1 MKLSDVADTVQGDWV
16 VLAQQLHISISDIN
30 HIKTDYKTVSDQA
43 LAMLY
48 LWAQKNGDKATGI
61 QLENALRRINRD
73 DVVRKCLH
81 TVVTVDDEMEAA
93 AARVAMDQSGF
104 DTFKEEV
111 GITKDSLKR
120 GMSLDVQYDEQDII
134 KESESATEESPTF
147 GRGYQQDEQRDET
160 QWREDATHSR
170 KVTASYPEDWA
181 DNDYMEASIDE
192 RRPQVQPPKSPTD
205 DDEESH
211 RRKAAYLDFALQL
224 NQLAEMEDS
233 RLSHQDSDEQSAPSI
248 GEDEIVKT
256 SKASIEEASS
266 LRAEFSSD
274 YQDQQDQVPDRPHVT
289 FSEQPE
295 TVETDD
301 KYEEY
306 DEDKVLTPPPSP
318 TDKLDTEEPVLATE
332 SNIAEVATRLV
343 SSTDE
348 QSDTEDKDGIQQRGQ
363 PKAEREIMYSRAEIV
378 PQDVVSSFQ
387 GTQHV
392 SSESSSQVLSPLSD
406 GGSSYHD
413 EPSPV
418 PEPQL
423 PEDFKSDELAYDRTE
438 DEGDDESTTHE
449 KITYDNSRDVAADL
463 QYVSDLPLD
472 DDSYRT
478 SGQSLENEKKN
489 KSSNV
494 PDGRFSYPDQ
504 LSRDDSNLSTTELTD
519 FDSAGHPHGYTE
531 DDAHDYIVDKSYT
544 EDGHE
549 EYENF
554 HQRDDSYQQD
564 IHESHKITDESD
576 LRSNHL
582 ASGTSSSSSILAP
595 ETFVAAEHGADKST
609 VDDDVDNNTEVLS
622 GISSRENT
630 TEKKVDHRT
639 VAEQELLPTQEG
651 PSKSMDVVSEG
662 SPEKEE
668 TQVEEHEEVLADGTV
683 HRVRK
688 VRTHSVKKIMRSV
701 KSLEGEE
708 IVEEKEIVPGSLR
721 EDVVETFDE
730 PPRLV
735 RETEDV
741 EHLLDDGTKVNR
753 RIIYNR
759 MVHRMRTHQESFDS
773 DHGLQTED
781 FEIDEV
787 IPGTESAFVAGN
799 NTSDESDDESNTRS
813 LDDDLEDFENNEEDM
828 DDDTTDDQLMTAE
841 NSIKFQTGSDSPK
854 ELEQARVEQTSL
866 QPYNPSDENRSKSTT
881 VDETLKTVG
890 DKLETVNFTSSKYD
904 QQQEAKA
911 TTDSGETVSMDQA
924 AEDTTEMYPQGSEP
938 YGYGAYSDDNVQTHR
953 VVMKKEVH
961 SRTMLG
967 DDGQEET
974 TINEDTQIQQDN
986 EPPEELQESM
996 QEIIRQFM
1004 ESDPQ
1009 PARLPESESL
1019 EDEV

>member
-170 KVTASYPEDWA
+170 K
-181 DNDYMEASIDE
+181 
-192 RRPQVQPPKSPTD
+192 
-205 DDEESH
+205 
-211 RRKAAYLDFALQL
+211 
-224 NQLAEMEDS
+224 
-233 RLSHQDSDEQSAPSI
+233 DSDEQSAPSI